1 LIDYSQLLIMFND
14 YKDKLQSFYASKKR
28 MPSYSEM
35 MALFGFKSKNAVYRL
50 VQKLIDAGE
59 VTKDAMGRLI
69 PNASFSEIPILGSV
83 KAGFPSAT
91 EELLENTINLNDFL
105 IKKKEA
111 SYLVEVDGDSMIDA
125 HIADGDMVI
134 AERATSAKDGQIV
147 IANVDGE
154 FTMKYFK
161 QNSKTG
167 QVWLEPANK
176 NFEPIYPENDLQVIA
191 VIKGVIR
198 KY

>member
-1 LIDYSQLLIMFND
+1 MFND
-14 YKDKLQSFYASKKR
+14 YKNKLQSFYQAKKR

-59 VTKDAMGRLI
+59 VTKDAMGHLI
-69 PNASFSEIPILGSV
+69 PSVTFTEIPILGSV

-91 EELLENTINLNDFL
+91 EEMLENTINLNDFL
-105 IKKKEA
+105 IKRKEA
-111 SYLVEVDGDSMIDA
+111 TYLVEVDGDSMIDA

-161 QNSKTG
+161 QNPKTG
-167 QVWLEPANK
+167 KVWLEPANK

-191 VIKGVIR
+191 VIKGVVR